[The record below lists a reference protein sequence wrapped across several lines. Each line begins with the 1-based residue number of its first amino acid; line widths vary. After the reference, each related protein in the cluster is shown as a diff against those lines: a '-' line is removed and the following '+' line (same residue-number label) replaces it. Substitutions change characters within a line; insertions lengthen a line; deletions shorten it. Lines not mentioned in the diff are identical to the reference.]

1 MSYAA
6 HCPAQERPRVSL
18 YRVTFASKAR
28 GSLLLYVPAR
38 TARLAI
44 SEARRLVVALGVT
57 LSRRD
62 GFACA
67 GAERIVPAQ
76 TQH

>member
-1 MSYAA
+1 MAYAA
-6 HCPAQERPRVSL
+6 HCPARERERIAL
-18 YRVTFASKAR
+18 YRVTFASSRR

-57 LSRRD
+57 LSRKD

-67 GAERIVPAQ
+67 GAERIGPAHN
-76 TQH
+76 QH